1 MMLHVQVKY
10 MSSNSEQTIKMN
22 VKIKKL
28 QDMKKVIQILVL
40 LIVVLVPVIL
50 TAQPHPY
57 DPSIGGGTGG
67 SPAGGGAPIGGGLL
81 ILLSLAIGY
90 GTKKVI
96 EIRRKVM
103 D

>member
-1 MMLHVQVKY
+1 
-10 MSSNSEQTIKMN
+10 
-22 VKIKKL
+22 
-28 QDMKKVIQILVL
+28 MKKAIQILVIAVVIL
-40 LIVVLVPVIL
+40 LPVIL
-50 TAQPHPY
+50 SAQPL
-57 DPSIGGGTGG
+57 PSDESLGGGTGG
-67 SPAGGGAPIGGGLL
+67 SPVGGGAPIGGGLL